1 MLFRPIRL
9 IIFVTIA
16 FAAGILFERNQTSE
30 ACATLQGAYVD
41 GICKGAKN
49 D

>member
-30 ACATLQGAYVD
+30 ACAALQGAYVE
-41 GICKGAKN
+41 GICREAKN

>member
-1 MLFRPIRL
+1 MLFHPIKL

-16 FAAGILFERNQTSE
+16 FAAGILFERNQTSK

>member
-16 FAAGILFERNQTSE
+16 FAAGVLFERKQASE
-30 ACATLQGAYVD
+30 ACAKLQGDYINR
-41 GICKGAKN
+41 ICGKAKN

>member
-30 ACATLQGAYVD
+30 ACAALQGAHFD
-41 GICKGAKN
+41 GICREAKN

>member
-9 IIFVTIA
+9 IIFVTII
-16 FAAGILFERNQTSE
+16 FAAGILFERNQTSV
-30 ACATLQGAYVD
+30 ACAALQGDYVD
-41 GICKGAKN
+41 GICREAKY

>member
-30 ACATLQGAYVD
+30 ACAALQGAYSN
-41 GICKGAKN
+41 GICREAKN
-49 D
+49 E

>member
-1 MLFRPIRL
+1 MLFHPIKL

-16 FAAGILFERNQTSE
+16 FAAGILFEHNQTSE
-30 ACATLQGAYVD
+30 ACAALQGTYVD
-41 GICKGAKN
+41 GICREAKN

>member
-9 IIFVTIA
+9 IIFVTIT
-16 FAAGILFERNQTSE
+16 FAAGILFERTQTSV
-30 ACATLQGAYVD
+30 ACAALQGDYVD
-41 GICKGAKN
+41 GICREAKY